1 MIFAILP
8 RFIYKHEM
16 AGSPFMYLYKNQITC
31 LCTNL
36 FMIGLAKN
44 PVLKIYH
51 SLHLHINNILYLGH
65 GFCISMTRRNKI
77 PRAQITT
84 NNLMKIMKLSWKLK
98 YFKHSNNTKF
108 IPFIKYMHNSWKLM
122 DLASYLIF

>member
-8 RFIYKHEM
+8 RFIYKQET
-16 AGSPFMYLYKNQITC
+16 AGSPFMYLYKNMF
-31 LCTNL
+31 CTNP
-36 FMIGLAKN
+36 FIVGLTKI
-44 PVLKIYH
+44 PVVKIYH
-51 SLHLHINNILYLGH
+51 SRHLHINNILYLGH